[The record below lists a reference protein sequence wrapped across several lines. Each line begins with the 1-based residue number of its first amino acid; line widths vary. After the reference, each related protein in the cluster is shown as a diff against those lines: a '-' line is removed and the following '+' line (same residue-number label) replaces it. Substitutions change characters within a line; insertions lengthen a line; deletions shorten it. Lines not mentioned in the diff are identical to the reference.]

1 MTKVLSYLFL
11 LANLVITTW
20 GVILLGGEIG
30 SSWWSASFFYVAWAS
45 IPCVILHFGITRF
58 GKTHRSQLLLAL
70 ASLLTLA
77 TSGFIVWTFI
87 IKGPISPLSMLIY
100 LPFPL
105 TQFLLIVPF
114 IWLARRYSYDDNA

>member
-1 MTKVLSYLFL
+1 MTKVISYLFL

-45 IPCVILHFGITRF
+45 IPCVILHFGTTRF
-58 GKTHRSQLLLAL
+58 GKTRRSELILAL
-70 ASLLTLA
+70 AYFLTLA
-77 TSGFIVWTFI
+77 TTGFIVWAFLI
-87 IKGPISPLSMLIY
+87 RGPIGPFSMLVY

-105 TQFLLIVPF
+105 TQFLLTIPF
-114 IWLARRYSYDDNA
+114 IWIARRYTNGDRT